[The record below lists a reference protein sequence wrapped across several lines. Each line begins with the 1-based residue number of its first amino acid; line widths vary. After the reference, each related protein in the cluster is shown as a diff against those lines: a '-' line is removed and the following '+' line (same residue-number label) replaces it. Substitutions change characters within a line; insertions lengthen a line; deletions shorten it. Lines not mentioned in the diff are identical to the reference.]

1 MKLPNYNTILTTD
14 VIQNNF
20 LDEDNDMEEMD
31 LEPKLSM
38 KERFQLWRAK
48 RNASAKKNLNFERNF
63 MNSITKKVA
72 LACCITGLFAI
83 STLLISIIQMPILWK
98 VLLFSLSF
106 VGFEISETKTRKV
119 VNEFKKINQKNNSQT
134 KKENTIEKKTSIFT
148 KIKNKLF
155 SKRRNNVSHQENTTV
170 NMYQPE
176 TETFVENT
184 EENES
189 NIVEKDMPEATS
201 EEITEYTDEDTYN
214 DTEEYTEEDAY
225 DNMEEY
231 TDEDAYD
238 DMEEYTEQSKSNHRK
253 LTLHPLTR
261 PVKIKSW
268 NVGRVKGLGIY
279 YIAVPIESTNAQYF
293 IEDEIQE
300 KMPEESFQVLETE
313 TKKVYVLNK
322 KPNIFE

>member
-1 MKLPNYNTILTTD
+1 MKLPNTILTPN

-20 LDEDNDMEEMD
+20 WDEDNDMEEMD

-38 KERFQLWRAK
+38 KERFQLWIAK
-48 RNASAKKNLNFERNF
+48 RNARVKDNLDFARNF
-63 MNSITKKVA
+63 MNSISKKVA

-83 STLLISIIQMPILWK
+83 STLFISIIQMPILWK

-119 VNEFKKINQKNNSQT
+119 VNECKKINQMNDSQNKN
-134 KKENTIEKKTSIFT
+134 ENAIEKKTNIFT

-155 SKRRNNVSHQENTTV
+155 YKKRNSVSRQEN
-170 NMYQPE
+170 M
-176 TETFVENT
+176 
-184 EENES
+184 EEN
-189 NIVEKDMPEATS
+189 MPEAIS
-201 EEITEYTDEDTYN
+201 EEITEYTDEDTYNNTEEYTDEDTYNNTEEYTDEDTYN
-214 DTEEYTEEDAY
+214 DTEEYTDEDTY
-225 DNMEEY
+225 HDTEEY
-231 TDEDAYD
+231 TEEDAYD

-253 LTLHPLTR
+253 ITLHPLTR

-279 YIAVPIESTNAQYF
+279 YIAVPIESINAQYF